1 MTVGKI
7 LRDNPNPM
15 INNRIATHS
24 VLVPNNSEL
33 IQNVFALNQHPNTIF
48 SILLVSDEYPIK
60 INVIRI
66 VGIANNK
73 LTQPQPK
80 NQAKSLII
88 HKGKCNDSIKDLSLN
103 IIINLP
109 ILTFLQFLSIFFQ
122 LDYISV
128 FS

>member
-1 MTVGKI
+1 MIVGKI

-24 VLVPNNSEL
+24 VLAANNSEL
-33 IQNVFALNQHPNTIF
+33 IQKVFALNQQATIIF
-48 SILLVSDEYPIK
+48 SIFLISDEYPIRTK
-60 INVIRI
+60 EISI
-66 VGIANNK
+66 VGMANMR
-73 LTQPQPK
+73 LTHPNPK
-80 NQAKSLII
+80 NQAKSFII
-88 HKGKCNDSIKDLSLN
+88 HKGKCNDSIRDLSLY